1 MRTLIEEFILELFK
15 KKDKNMTDDE
25 VFAEIKRNKEGIYEK
40 EYKEFIEPKE
50 VYEEVFYVGI
60 LRCIGGI
67 VVCFWVLGLVF
78 GFGGSM
84 VHILLVVA
92 IILFLVD
99 MILGR
104 KLT

>member
-1 MRTLIEEFILELFK
+1 MRSLIEEFILELFK

-25 VFAEIKRNKEGIYEK
+25 VLSEIKSN
-40 EYKEFIEPKE
+40 KE

-67 VVCFWVLGLVF
+67 VVYFWVLGLIF
-78 GFGGSM
+78 DLGGSM
-84 VHILLVVA
+84 VHILLGVA

-104 KLT
+104 KSK